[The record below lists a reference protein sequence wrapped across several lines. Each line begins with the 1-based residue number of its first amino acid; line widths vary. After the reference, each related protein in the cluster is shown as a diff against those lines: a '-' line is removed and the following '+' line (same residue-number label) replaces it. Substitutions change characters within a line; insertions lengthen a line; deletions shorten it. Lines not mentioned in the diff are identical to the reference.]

1 MEISIEFN
9 LEEITVGL
17 TPSRNSG
24 SIELLDLSADAIN
37 AMVFRS
43 AEFCYVP
50 NIFARKPSDRQVI
63 HFLRELASVSGIK
76 LSKELLRTIKLTPS
90 DSELLYLQLA
100 NPEKQTPII
109 HKGK

>member
-1 MEISIEFN
+1 
-9 LEEITVGL
+9 
-17 TPSRNSG
+17 
-24 SIELLDLSADAIN
+24 
-37 AMVFRS
+37 MVFRS